1 MAYTFDN
8 SRPIYQQIIDT
19 IHGNIIRGDWPPGT
33 KLPSVRALA
42 VDFGVNPNTVSRT
55 YSELE
60 RTGVLEMK
68 RGQGTFV
75 TESEATIQQLKQQL
89 MHQRIKE
96 FMNEMESLGMS
107 KAEIRQGIDSY
118 RKDDDHDNL

>member
-1 MAYTFDN
+1 MAYAFDN
-8 SRPIYQQIIDT
+8 TRPIYQQIIDT
-19 IHGNIIRGDWPPGT
+19 IHGHIIRGEWPPGT

-42 VDFGVNPNTVSRT
+42 IDFGVNPNTISRT

-60 RTGVLEMK
+60 RTGVVEMK

-75 TESEATIQQLKQQL
+75 TESETTIRQLKQHL
-89 MHQRIKE
+89 MRQRITA

-107 KAEIRQGIDSY
+107 KEDIRQGIDAY
-118 RKDDDHDNL
+118 REEDHHDHL